1 MKRSLWRGIHYINR
15 PVHALRGIMGNQGK
29 IAKKQSGKIYVY
41 LHISILRFWDTV
53 SRETPFLYLL
63 AFLSRLSWALAYFS
77 E

>member
-1 MKRSLWRGIHYINR
+1 
-15 PVHALRGIMGNQGK
+15 MGNQGK

-41 LHISILRFWDTV
+41 LRIFILSFIFERNTV

-63 AFLSRLSWALAYFS
+63 AFLSRLSWALAYLS